1 MAAAKLR
8 EVSVGRWPDNRLF
21 YFLSLLAGVLISVM
35 VASNG
40 GLTEQYGIYSA
51 TIIIHITGLLFII
64 AWILAKRERVIFGK
78 YPWYLYTG
86 GFIGVFTTVSNN
98 IAFGRISVSAILAL
112 TLFGQ
117 SLSGLAVDH
126 FGLFNM
132 PKYPFTKRKIIG
144 LALILI
150 GIASMLNSFEI
161 VAVLVSFLA
170 GITILLSRVLNGKLA
185 ELTSVRS
192 STFFNYF
199 FGLIG
204 AVVAFFILGSNESG
218 VVGFAFSPN
227 WYIYFGGILG
237 ACVVL
242 LSNLTVM
249 KISAFYL
256 TLLMFLGQVFSGVI
270 VDIVISREV
279 SYRNIIGGV
288 FVALGMCVNLI
299 FDSKRFEK
307 QAGL

>member
-1 MAAAKLR
+1 M
-8 EVSVGRWPDNRLF
+8 F

-40 GLTEQYGIYSA
+40 GLTQQYGTYSA
-51 TIIIHITGLLFII
+51 TIIIHLAGLLFII
-64 AWILAKRERVIFGK
+64 AWILTKRERVVVGRH
-78 YPWYLYTG
+78 PWYLYTG

-98 IAFGRISVSAILAL
+98 IAFSRISVSAILAL

-126 FGLFNM
+126 FGLFGM
-132 PKYPFTKRKIIG
+132 PKHPFTKRMLVG

-161 VAVLVSFLA
+161 VAVIFSFLA
-170 GITILLSRVLNGKLA
+170 GITILLSRTLNGKLA

-204 AVVAFFILGSNESG
+204 AVAAFFILGSGETAFSG
-218 VVGFAFSPN
+218 FVFSPN
-227 WYIYFGGILG
+227 WYIYFGGVLG

-242 LSNLTVM
+242 LSNITVM

-270 VDIVISREV
+270 VDMIITREV

-299 FDSKRFEK
+299 FDSKRFENK
-307 QAGL
+307 PG

>member
-1 MAAAKLR
+1 MPGNCPAR
-8 EVSVGRWPDNRLF
+8 ILF

-35 VASNG
+35 VAANG
-40 GLTEQYGIYSA
+40 GLTGQYGIYTA
-51 TIIIHITGLLFII
+51 TIIIHITGLLFIS
-64 AWILAKRERVIFGK
+64 AWMLARREKVTVGRH
-78 YPWYLYTG
+78 PWYLYIG

-117 SLSGLAVDH
+117 SLSGLVVDH
-126 FGLFNM
+126 FGLFGM
-132 PKYPFTKRKIIG
+132 QKYPFTKRKLIG
-144 LALILI
+144 LALTLI

-161 VAVLVSFLA
+161 VAVLVSFIA
-170 GITILLSRVLNGKLA
+170 GITILLSRTLNGKIA

-199 FGLIG
+199 CGFIG
-204 AVVAFFILGSNESG
+204 SVIVFFILGRGESG
-218 VVGFAFSPN
+218 FSGFVFSPS

-237 ACVVL
+237 VCVVL
-242 LSNLTVM
+242 LSNVTVM

-256 TLLMFLGQVFSGVI
+256 TLLMFLGQVFSGVFI
-270 VDIVISREV
+270 DMIISREV

-288 FVALGMCVNLI
+288 FVALGMCANLAL
-299 FDSKRFEK
+299 DSKRFLK
-307 QAGL
+307 QSG

>member
-1 MAAAKLR
+1 MN
-8 EVSVGRWPDNRLF
+8 VGRSPDNRLF

-35 VASNG
+35 VAFNG

-51 TIIIHITGLLFII
+51 TIIIHIMGLLFII
-64 AWILAKRERVIFGK
+64 AWILTKRERVIVGRH
-78 YPWYLYTG
+78 PWFLYIG

-132 PKYPFTKRKIIG
+132 PKYPFTKRKLIG

-161 VAVLVSFLA
+161 VAVLVSFIA
-170 GITILLSRVLNGKLA
+170 GITILLSRTLNGKLA

-204 AVVAFFILGSNESG
+204 AVVTFFILGSHESAFS
-218 VVGFAFSPN
+218 GFVFSPN

-242 LSNLTVM
+242 LSNITVM

-270 VDIVISREV
+270 VDMVISREV

-288 FVALGMCVNLI
+288 FVALGMCVNLLL
-299 FDSKRFEK
+299 DSKRFEK
-307 QAGL
+307 QT